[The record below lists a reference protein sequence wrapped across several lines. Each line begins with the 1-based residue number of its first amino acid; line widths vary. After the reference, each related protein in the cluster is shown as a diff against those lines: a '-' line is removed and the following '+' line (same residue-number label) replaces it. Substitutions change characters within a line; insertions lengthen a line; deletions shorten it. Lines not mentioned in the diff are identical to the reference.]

1 MEEFSMVLIGLIVLS
16 SICGFLCAI
25 ALLILL
31 FRIPNVSETDSREIN
46 NNGADG
52 VTVHGSLQD
61 EQNLDANWTVTRLL
75 LLAALHA
82 ILIPWC
88 FLLAKD
94 QKSFAQILYA
104 AYPVFEIV
112 WFALFRKTI
121 YAKEFRES
129 SFFRTAEIICIIDLI
144 PLTLAAVLSIPVSLL
159 ALFLSTVW

>member
-1 MEEFSMVLIGLIVLS
+1 MEEYSKVLEVFVVIS

-31 FRIPNVSETDSREIN
+31 FRIPNVSATNSHDELGNES
-46 NNGADG
+46 
-52 VTVHGSLQD
+52 GSPQD
-61 EQNLDANWTVTRLL
+61 EQNLDSNWTVTRLL
-75 LLAALHA
+75 ILAALHA